1 MSLCRNGAFQNLNK
15 LVLLAE
21 GLKFT
26 VDSRSRI
33 MSQVT
38 IRNMDKEVEQII
50 RQKAAAM
57 NESLSSV
64 INQLLRQVLGLEKN
78 SGKKRNLRKL
88 AGKWGG
94 EELAESNLPLSS
106 LAIPGGFVPI
116 RLASAA
122 WLSPAASRSSLS

>member
-1 MSLCRNGAFQNLNK
+1 
-15 LVLLAE
+15 
-21 GLKFT
+21 
-26 VDSRSRI
+26 

-94 EELAESNLPLSS
+94 EELAEFEETQKVFNRIDDEL
-106 LAIPGGFVPI
+106 
-116 RLASAA
+116 
-122 WLSPAASRSSLS
+122 WK